1 MTQKNNW
8 ATIFD
13 FHRKRM
19 RLNQDQMA
27 ELIGKAQNTVSDY
40 ENGKLL
46 PPLSQVVEM
55 ADLLSLTGT
64 ERSTFIEEAYLAHAP
79 DIVRCLV
86 QDLKVRV
93 ARLEKRLRAKGD
105 LDP

>member
-8 ATIFD
+8 ATLFA

-19 RLNQDQMA
+19 NLNQDQMA
-27 ELIGKAQNTVSDY
+27 ELIGKSQNTVSDY
-40 ENGKLL
+40 ENDKLL

-64 ERSTFIEEAYLAHAP
+64 ERATFIEEAYLAHAP

-86 QDLKVRV
+86 QDLRVRV
-93 ARLEKRLRAKGD
+93 GRLEKRLRAKGD